1 MIILSYAFLVWCNK
15 CVHFNKQSL
24 NHHLQHKIEN
34 VKKKKYSLFYNFSTT
49 NIININFV
57 RLSVKPF
64 DQFSKMLSSCNA
76 HCICITRIKQF
87 KRKNNTYIFDFL
99 FVLIINLRE
108 DVVMGSG
115 GGDLGCLHP
124 IPTGVAVEILTGVH
138 GTIHLTENVS
148 TGLYTFWTVTYL

>member
-34 VKKKKYSLFYNFSTT
+34 VKKENSLFYNFSTT

-57 RLSVKPF
+57 SVKTF
-64 DQFSKMLSSCNA
+64 YQFFKMLSTCNA
-76 HCICITRIKQF
+76 HCICISRIKQF
-87 KRKNNTYIFDFL
+87 KRKINTYIFDFL

-108 DVVMGSG
+108 DVVMGSRG
-115 GGDLGCLHP
+115 WDLGRLHP
-124 IPTGVAVEILTGVH
+124 ISTGVAVEILTGVH

-148 TGLYTFWTVTYL
+148 TGLYTLWTVTYL

>member
-1 MIILSYAFLVWCNK
+1 
-15 CVHFNKQSL
+15 
-24 NHHLQHKIEN
+24 
-34 VKKKKYSLFYNFSTT
+34 
-49 NIININFV
+49 
-57 RLSVKPF
+57 
-64 DQFSKMLSSCNA
+64 MLSTCNA